1 MEVSVHKDKIIRK
14 YCFCLKALVI
24 YYSCKNDYYM
34 EINGLKIIVHDLLI
48 HGDCG
53 WLFLTV
59 IIDNVRSY
67 AYLVNT

>member
-1 MEVSVHKDKIIRK
+1 M
-14 YCFCLKALVI
+14 L
-24 YYSCKNDYYM
+24 KNDYYM